1 MLKGGGISHLRL
13 RFGHLKYIRE
23 LRFVFWNLLLN
34 SVKFAPAMIER
45 RERVR
50 SLLLLKPPPL
60 AKGPKGLQGVSFR
73 EQGEKKKVMNTENQ
87 VEIVER
93 RVNELLNEL
102 PGYFLVEI
110 SIKPTNNIKVYIDAD
125 PGAAID
131 QLSKINRA
139 LYKWVEEKLFP
150 NGDFSIEVSSPG
162 LDEPLKLER
171 QYLKN
176 TGRFVE
182 VLLKNGIKIEG
193 KLLSTS
199 ENEIVVEEQKGQGKK
214 KEIIEHKI
222 LKQEIKTT
230 KVQIKF

>member
-1 MLKGGGISHLRL
+1 MGMFTGQSGSGIEPLKFIWD
-13 RFGHLKYIRE
+13 LK
-23 LRFVFWNLLLN
+23 FVFWNLLLN

-45 RERVR
+45 RERTR
-50 SLLLLKPPPL
+50 SLLLLMYL
-60 AKGPKGLQGVSFR
+60 TGKGKNMNSDSQVAAIETKIDQLL
-73 EQGEKKKVMNTENQ
+73 GEM
-87 VEIVER
+87 
-93 RVNELLNEL
+93 
-102 PGYFLVEI
+102 PGYFLVDV

-125 PGAAID
+125 QGAAID

-139 LYKWVEEKLFP
+139 LYKWIEENLFP

-176 TGRFVE
+176 IGRFVE
-182 VLLKNGIKIEG
+182 VLLKNGIKKEG
-193 KLLSTS
+193 KMLSAS
-199 ENEIVVEEQKGQGKK
+199 ENEIVVEEQKGHGKK
-214 KEIIEHKI
+214 SELIEHII